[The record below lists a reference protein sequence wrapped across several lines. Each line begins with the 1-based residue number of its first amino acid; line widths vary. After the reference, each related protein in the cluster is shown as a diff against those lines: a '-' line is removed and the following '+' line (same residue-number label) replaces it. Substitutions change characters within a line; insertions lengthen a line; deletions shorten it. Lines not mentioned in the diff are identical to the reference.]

1 MKKIFFII
9 VLFFILVISTI
20 GLMNKTNRGT
30 FDESMRARSV
40 AILEF
45 ESLVSDPRIRIVNDS
60 MISAKPVKNWMIST
74 TFLFNGEFNDL
85 KSLLQNKGWMST
97 QCIEKIENAF
107 CKTNLLLKIQQETI
121 EVNGLNQPS
130 YYMKIKYYPSAN
142 F

>member
-97 QCIEKIENAF
+97 QCI
-107 CKTNLLLKIQQETI
+107 
-121 EVNGLNQPS
+121 
-130 YYMKIKYYPSAN
+130 
-142 F
+142 